1 MRELEQCQKETS
13 ILKKIILRKDM
24 ARRVKQ
30 CDGKLSN
37 LLQTFEVRHWS
48 KFFVR
53 FTGVNHRLQVALA
66 IDARLEQVKLNKN
79 SHQYRTRS
87 ARP

>member
-1 MRELEQCQKETS
+1 MRELEQCKKERS

-30 CDGKLSN
+30 CDGKISN
-37 LLQTFEVRHWS
+37 LLQTFEVSRWF

-53 FTGVNHRLQVALA
+53 FTGINHRMQVALA
-66 IDARLEQVKLNKN
+66 IDARLEQVKVNKN
-79 SHQYRTRS
+79 SRRYRT
-87 ARP
+87 

>member
-1 MRELEQCQKETS
+1 MRELKQCKKERST
-13 ILKKIILRKDM
+13 LKKIILRKDM

-30 CDGKLSN
+30 CDGKISN
-37 LLQTFEVRHWS
+37 LLQTFEVRRWF

-66 IDARLEQVKLNKN
+66 IDARLEQVKVNKN
-79 SHQYRTRS
+79 SH
-87 ARP
+87 